1 MENWREAMT
10 KCYLVAEVTITNP
23 GPYVEYQQ
31 KVPAIVA
38 RYGGKYLTRA
48 GAMHPLEGDLG
59 IKRMVIVEFESLDTA
74 RRFYESAEYAPLLKL
89 RKETTESH
97 VALVEGYAAA

>member
-1 MENWREAMT
+1 MT
-10 KCYLVAEVTITNP
+10 KCYLVADVTITNP

-48 GAMHPLEGDLG
+48 GALHPLEGDLG

-89 RKETTESH
+89 RKETTQSH

>member
-1 MENWREAMT
+1 MA

-38 RYGGKYLTRA
+38 RYGGKYLTLCRY
-48 GAMHPLEGDLG
+48 
-59 IKRMVIVEFESLDTA
+59 V
-74 RRFYESAEYAPLLKL
+74 APP
-89 RKETTESH
+89 
-97 VALVEGYAAA
+97 GG

>member
-1 MENWREAMT
+1 MT
-10 KCYLVAEVTITNP
+10 KCYLVADVTVTNP

-48 GAMHPLEGDLG
+48 GALHPLEGDLG
-59 IKRMVIVEFESLDTA
+59 IKRMVIVEFDPWIPHGG
-74 RRFYESAEYAPLLKL
+74 FMKAPSM
-89 RKETTESH
+89 RPC
-97 VALVEGYAAA
+97 

>member
-1 MENWREAMT
+1 MT
-10 KCYLVAEVTITNP
+10 KCYLVANVTITDA
-23 GPYVEYQQ
+23 GPYTEYQQ

-38 RYGGKYLTRA
+38 RYGGKYLARA

-59 IKRMVIVEFESLDTA
+59 IERMVIVEFESLDIA

-89 RKETTESH
+89 RKETTRSH
-97 VALVEGYAAA
+97 VAFVEGWAAA

>member
-1 MENWREAMT
+1 MA

-48 GAMHPLEGDLG
+48 GAFIPWRATLASRVWSSWNSSPWIPHGGFM
-59 IKRMVIVEFESLDTA
+59 K
-74 RRFYESAEYAPLLKL
+74 APSM
-89 RKETTESH
+89 RPC
-97 VALVEGYAAA
+97 